1 MSFQVGI
8 LSTEL
13 ERIAD
18 WELLF
23 VYVVA
28 IRITMLSG
36 VFLGVH
42 DTRS

>member
-8 LSTEL
+8 LSTEP

-28 IRITMLSG
+28 MLSG
-36 VFLGVH
+36 VGVGVH